1 MRTRR
6 LMPYEDSNRKILPR
20 RSWINSHNP
29 MAIFQ
34 PRTIIY
40 FPVDGCGPK
49 LHITIEQ
56 NATLNSDIFLP
67 NLIIS
72 LALNSKNANY

>member
-1 MRTRR
+1 
-6 LMPYEDSNRKILPR
+6 
-20 RSWINSHNP
+20 